1 MSSTCMA
8 LQKNQNQHFQVQK
21 SKDDKVNIL
30 GSSILIIL
38 DKVTEIGIGQLKI
51 ADFSHTSL
59 VDFWHSNQEATQGD
73 WVVFCSP
80 DISQG
85 GPKNVMGA
93 KNQSKLTKNP
103 RDLLYWHLSPPS
115 VW

>member
-1 MSSTCMA
+1 MP

-59 VDFWHSNQEATQGD
+59 VDF
-73 WVVFCSP
+73 
-80 DISQG
+80 
-85 GPKNVMGA
+85 
-93 KNQSKLTKNP
+93 
-103 RDLLYWHLSPPS
+103 
-115 VW
+115 